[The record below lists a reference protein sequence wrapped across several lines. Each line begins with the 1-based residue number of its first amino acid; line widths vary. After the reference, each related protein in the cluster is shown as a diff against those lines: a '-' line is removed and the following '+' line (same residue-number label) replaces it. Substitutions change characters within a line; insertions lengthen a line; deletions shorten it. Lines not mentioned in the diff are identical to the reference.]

1 MRFFLAVLFFGAGG
15 LAAAGEPGSGT
26 RLELV
31 ERRRLEAPSPLTNAI
46 YVSPTGRQMLAA
58 GGYSADN
65 GQTWEKVDPFTEFDG
80 KLPFGYRREL
90 ATRFY
95 DPKQNRV
102 VAIINAMDTPGV
114 DPAAIEPPVALN
126 TYYLRYRVS
135 TDGGRSYVCDEP
147 LVTEGHT
154 AERPLDGVQV
164 GKNALFM
171 GDAGS
176 QMLRTREGK
185 LLVPAQACLL
195 GSDGK
200 LASPGGGFTYTD
212 AVTLIG
218 EWNDDQRLRWRA
230 AQRVEADPARS
241 TRGMI
246 EPTLAEFSDG
256 RILMVL
262 RGSNGGTKDPK
273 HQLPGHRWHAVSTD
287 GGEHW
292 SRPEP
297 WRYADGGAFY
307 SPSSMSQLV
316 AHSSGSVFWIGN
328 ICPNNP
334 QGNSPRW
341 PLVIGEVDGRS
352 LQLIRSSVIEID
364 TQRDDDAEGVELS
377 AHAAAFEDRATGE
390 LLLPMQRHTG
400 GLQEQPAVF
409 VSHRAARPVR

>member
-1 MRFFLAVLFFGAGG
+1 MRLFLSVLFFSAGG
-15 LAAAGEPGSGT
+15 LASAGEHSSGA

-31 ERRRLEAPSPLTNAI
+31 ERRRLEAPSPLANAI
-46 YVSPTGRQMLAA
+46 YVSPTGRQLLAA

-65 GQTWEKVDPFTEFDG
+65 GQTWEKIDPFTRFDG
-80 KLPFGYRREL
+80 KLPFGYRREI

-95 DPKQNRV
+95 DPVENCV
-102 VAIINAMDTPGV
+102 VAIVNAMDTPGV

-176 QMLRTREGK
+176 QTLRTRAGK

-195 GSDGK
+195 GADGE
-200 LASPGGGFTYTD
+200 LSSPGGGFTYTD

-218 EWNDDQRLRWRA
+218 EWADDHRLKWRA
-230 AQRVEADPARS
+230 AQRVEGDPARS

-246 EPTLAEFSDG
+246 EPTLAEMPDG

-262 RGSNGGTKDPK
+262 RGSNGGTKDPDY
-273 HQLPGHRWHAVSTD
+273 QLAGYRWQAVSED

-292 SRPEP
+292 STPEP
-297 WRYADGGAFY
+297 WRYDDGETFF
-307 SPSSMSQLV
+307 SPSSMSQLL
-316 AHSSGSVFWIGN
+316 AHSSGRYFWIGN
-328 ICPNNP
+328 ICPTNP

-341 PLVIGEVDGRS
+341 PLVIGEVDART
-352 LQLIRSSVIEID
+352 LRLVRSSVIEID
-364 TQRDDDAEGVELS
+364 TRQDEDTEGVELS

-390 LLLPMQRHTG
+390 IVLAMQRYTG
-400 GLQEQPAVF
+400 GYKSSQPF
-409 VSHRAARPVR
+409 VYRIALGGD